1 MTTLAKNIDFSGARG
16 SNTGDQ
22 FHEFW
27 ALQQVLDLLSPNVDL
42 KAVGVEGVRTELPS
56 QSTDDPTWNGV
67 DCALYY
73 GGTRLETADR
83 IEFIQLKYSAANPE
97 TLWSVARLSTS
108 TAKKG
113 NNSVIRKMADDFKA
127 AKKCMKQGAQLKL
140 RLVSNQNL
148 SEELR
153 KTLNTRWS
161 GPFDGAGVD
170 DTTADN
176 LKRLNDASGLTTEEF
191 HNFLVTL
198 DFSECGSGSRF
209 ALREKIVAAVAD
221 FLGND
226 VSSEVREL
234 QVRIRELMLPERARE
249 IMTEQKVILWFG
261 ISSREGLF
269 PCPPDIQI
277 PEHVVERAAADEV
290 VGMLTKG
297 KRLILGHGSGGCG
310 KTTLMRQV
318 ADRLPDQSV
327 TVFFDC
333 FGGGRCIHSDDKR
346 HLPENAFLHLANEL
360 AITLKLPLFIPRST
374 KYPANIKTFLV
385 KLRLAGEALRQ
396 FAPEAML
403 LIVVDAAD
411 NAIAAAAAAC
421 PPERP
426 FVFDL
431 FEANLTDLP
440 ENIRIITSCRTA
452 RRASLRLPLH
462 TPEVSCP
469 PFIEQESR
477 QHLEISFS
485 APSSSL
491 VEQFHGLSHANP
503 RVQAYAIAAAEGDRN
518 RLLEALLPG
527 GKSLNDVLKST
538 FNTALQK
545 LGQPLIF
552 FEKLIGT
559 LAFLP
564 APISVTSMAR
574 ITGCN
579 EDAVKDLALDLQ
591 PGLRLDGGSI
601 TVADE
606 DFDAFIKEMGSP
618 NRDTIVAAIAQDFFT
633 TFQADPYSAIHVA
646 DKLIAA
652 GRARDLLHVIE
663 EDPQVSVI
671 GDPIVRR
678 QIQVRRLKLSLTA
691 CREMGSTID
700 ALRTV
705 LISAEAESDDSVLN
719 KVLNENLDLSVEFA
733 GSSLRRTILLDPAR
747 VGEHGSF
754 LAQDAV
760 RAIRTGDR
768 VTAREQLYFHEAWLE
783 RRRQIA
789 KEAHQQHWTVTDRDI
804 AARVETILELAGP
817 KAAFDELSRWHPR
830 DVPLR
835 VSFILVPQLIAAGK
849 VSHVKQILKDCSP
862 PAPWDLLLWVP
873 LALAGESVDG
883 SAIEKSLRR
892 IRRCFIPNPG
902 AFRMSSDSAW
912 WKEHLLDTFITACE
926 LAFKLDLDSQTI
938 LSAINRTMEVLE
950 GKEHRR
956 LHGSEVNRLDGLLR
970 CWLLKET
977 LTGTTAKNENFIAYV
992 KTFDPQPEPAK
1003 PGSRRKSKRQKKRT
1017 QPHQTDNQEIEKLD
1031 RKIRAL
1037 FPVYSARLEILSCVA
1052 QNQQITDGQL
1062 NKLGSIDSH
1071 AYDFDY
1077 DYYSSNLRDMVAQSV
1092 MGLLIV
1098 ESIKASEI
1106 LKRAGA
1112 LVIGRFG
1119 DEFASHR
1126 RILWRVVLLRTSEAD
1141 ALVRQ
1146 IAEAVDN
1153 IKRLRAASSEKL
1165 QAIIHLSRLILPISR
1180 DDSESLFNEAVS
1192 IAKEIDLEAFDQID
1206 FVSVLAERAYIPERR
1221 DRLTIAADIYAFV
1234 SGAAKRLSDRD
1245 GFPWKSATH
1254 ALTCV
1259 DETTALA
1266 AICRWADEG
1275 TVSLYDTLDR
1285 FLLTALQ
1292 RDIIGPEIATS
1303 LAVLIDGSGDDL
1315 RKELVNRVAAKP
1327 LEYIDIIEELAKE
1340 TLLFLPQ
1347 DARFSSGQEI
1357 IDRISPNDCPGGEWL
1372 AHLKKTVA
1380 VLKQINDGK
1389 LKAVKAIDIDN
1400 KIPRLVKDNES
1411 PKEFEFDPQG
1421 RSFTT
1426 SEAIA
1431 EVLEMAKASNLPH
1444 NNHDLLMKMRDASSN
1459 PKDRVPF
1466 LNALANMPKDAIW
1479 GTHRLEMMRDTIN
1492 LWKGTP
1498 AVDRWCKNSLP
1509 SVIVEHFDFASRWL
1523 KEGQSILHQLLEQ
1536 TKSNAGSRLQI
1547 ILEGVAQVGES
1558 LSSRTLFAIA
1568 EEIAR
1573 ALDEKEAG
1581 EQLFWYAQRLRCRLP
1596 AEDQTLFTLVE
1607 IPDNIT
1613 EAISRF
1619 LFALMSDIDTRIRWK
1634 AAHALRRLAKLGRFD
1649 IVQDTISQSNRVRDD
1664 AFRDPTGPFYFLAA
1678 KLWLAISLYRI
1689 SAESP
1694 SALSSCKADIFNLAT
1709 SSELPHV
1716 GIREYAKRTLFQ
1728 LASAGAIS
1736 LTSSEQLQ
1744 LERVN
1749 TAFKGQTTK
1758 KKGYHRSLGNEG
1770 DEKRRFKFDYMDTIP
1785 YWYENILRIF
1795 PTVSQDQF
1803 LEMTER
1809 WIVDKWGAASDANR
1823 WDKEPRKARYDKR
1836 RYGLWSHDH
1845 GSLPTIER
1853 YGTHLEWNAM
1863 YCVVGE
1869 LLETHPISK
1878 GDEYSFDSFANW
1890 LGRLLPTEPPVW
1902 LSDNRGPTPLEPR
1915 LWSEDPRTD
1924 SGWLHNVRR
1933 EEFLSEIGLSA
1944 PLREGWI
1951 VIDGDYTVYFPK
1963 REASIRISSA
1973 LVSPETATALVRA
1986 LQTVSNPWDFGIPDE
2001 DRDLQI
2007 DEPPYRLLGWLT
2019 HAGGDNRFDERDP
2032 LRYEVGRAR
2041 VKPGRKIT
2049 KVLGLVPQAG
2059 IHRAWLCNRTGERAF
2074 IYEAWCDEPP
2084 PRDDYYPQRI
2094 RSEGWRLWVKA
2105 DIVQSFLINGAW
2117 DMICE
2122 VQIERRLRNGYG
2134 WSYEDTKRKTHDK
2147 IFLLRADGSIDDAKG
2162 RVGSWVCIG

>member
-1 MTTLAKNIDFSGARG
+1 
-16 SNTGDQ
+16 
-22 FHEFW
+22 
-27 ALQQVLDLLSPNVDL
+27 
-42 KAVGVEGVRTELPS
+42 
-56 QSTDDPTWNGV
+56 
-67 DCALYY
+67 
-73 GGTRLETADR
+73 
-83 IEFIQLKYSAANPE
+83 
-97 TLWSVARLSTS
+97 
-108 TAKKG
+108 
-113 NNSVIRKMADDFKA
+113 
-127 AKKCMKQGAQLKL
+127 
-140 RLVSNQNL
+140 
-148 SEELR
+148 
-153 KTLNTRWS
+153 
-161 GPFDGAGVD
+161 
-170 DTTADN
+170 
-176 LKRLNDASGLTTEEF
+176 
-191 HNFLVTL
+191 
-198 DFSECGSGSRF
+198 
-209 ALREKIVAAVAD
+209 
-221 FLGND
+221 
-226 VSSEVREL
+226 
-234 QVRIRELMLPERARE
+234 
-249 IMTEQKVILWFG
+249 
-261 ISSREGLF
+261 
-269 PCPPDIQI
+269 
-277 PEHVVERAAADEV
+277 
-290 VGMLTKG
+290 
-297 KRLILGHGSGGCG
+297 
-310 KTTLMRQV
+310 
-318 ADRLPDQSV
+318 
-327 TVFFDC
+327 FFDC

-360 AITLKLPLFIPRST
+360 AVTLHLPLFIPRST
-374 KYPANIKTFLV
+374 KYPATIKSFLT
-385 KLRLAGEALRQ
+385 KLRSAGEALRQ

-403 LIVVDAAD
+403 LIVIDAAD
-411 NAIAAAAAAC
+411 NAIAAADTAV

-431 FEANLTDLP
+431 FGANLTDLP
-440 ENIRIITSCRTA
+440 DNIRIITSSRSG

-462 TPEVSCP
+462 TPEVTCP
-469 PFIEQESR
+469 PFTEQESR
-477 QHLEISFS
+477 EHLEISFP

-503 RVQAYAIAAAEGDRN
+503 RVQAYAIATADGNRN

-527 GKSLNDVLKST
+527 GKSLNDVLKT
-538 FNTALQK
+538 IFDTALQK
-545 LGQPLIF
+545 LGQPQIF
-552 FEKLIGT
+552 FQKLIGT

-564 APISVTSMAR
+564 APISVPSMAR

-579 EDAVKDLALDLQ
+579 DDVIKDLTLDLQ
-591 PGLRLDGGSI
+591 PGLRLDGSFL

-606 DFDAFIKEMGSP
+606 DFDAFIKEMGGP
-618 NRDTIVAAIAQDFFT
+618 LQETIIAAMAQDFFT
-633 TFQADPYSAIHVA
+633 TFKTDPYSATHVA
-646 DKLIAA
+646 DKLITA
-652 GRARDLLHVIE
+652 GRARDLLYVIE
-663 EDPQVSVI
+663 QDPQVSVI

-705 LISAEAESDDSVLN
+705 LISAEAESDDSILN

-733 GSSLRRTILLDPAR
+733 GSSLRRTILLDPAHI
-747 VGEHGSF
+747 GEHGSF

-789 KEAHQQHWTVTDRDI
+789 KEALHHWTISDPDI

-835 VSFILVPQLIAAGK
+835 VSFILVPQLLAAGK
-849 VSHVKQILKDCSP
+849 VSHIKQVLKECSP
-862 PAPWDLLLWVP
+862 PGPWDLLLWVP
-873 LALAGESVDG
+873 LALAGEAVDR

-892 IRRCFIPNPG
+892 IRRCFIPGHG

-912 WKEHLLDTFITACE
+912 WNEHLLDTFIMACE
-926 LAFKLDLDSQTI
+926 LAFKLGLDSQTI
-938 LSAINRTMEVLE
+938 LSAVNRMLEVLK

-970 CWLLKET
+970 CWLLKEA
-977 LTGTTAKNENFIAYV
+977 LTGRTAKNENFIAYL
-992 KTFDPQPEPAK
+992 KTFDPQPEPVE

-1106 LKRAGA
+1106 LKRASA

-1126 RILWRVVLLRTSEAD
+1126 RILWRLVLLRTSEAD
-1141 ALVRQ
+1141 TLVRQ

-1165 QAIIHLSRLILPISR
+1165 QAIIHLSRLILPVSR

-1192 IAKEIDLEAFDQID
+1192 IAKEIDQEAFDQID
-1206 FVSVLAERAYIPERR
+1206 FVSVLAERARIQERC

-1259 DETTALA
+1259 DDTTALA

-1303 LAVLIDGSGDDL
+1303 LAVLIDGSDDDL
-1315 RKELVNRVAAKP
+1315 RKELVNRAAAKP

-1347 DARFSSGQEI
+1347 DARFSSGHEI
-1357 IDRISPNDCPGGEWL
+1357 MDRISPNDCPGGEWL

-1389 LKAVKAIDIDN
+1389 LKVVKAIDIDN

-1426 SEAIA
+1426 SETIA

-1444 NNHDLLMKMRDASSN
+1444 NDHDLLMKMRDASSN

-1479 GTHRLEMMRDTIN
+1479 GTHQLEMMRDTIN

-1547 ILEGVAQVGES
+1547 ILEGVAQVGGS
-1558 LSSRTLFAIA
+1558 LSSRTLFAIT

-1596 AEDQTLFTLVE
+1596 AEDQ
-1607 IPDNIT
+1607 
-1613 EAISRF
+1613 
-1619 LFALMSDIDTRIRWK
+1619 
-1634 AAHALRRLAKLGRFD
+1634 
-1649 IVQDTISQSNRVRDD
+1649 
-1664 AFRDPTGPFYFLAA
+1664 
-1678 KLWLAISLYRI
+1678 
-1689 SAESP
+1689 
-1694 SALSSCKADIFNLAT
+1694 
-1709 SSELPHV
+1709 
-1716 GIREYAKRTLFQ
+1716 
-1728 LASAGAIS
+1728 
-1736 LTSSEQLQ
+1736 
-1744 LERVN
+1744 
-1749 TAFKGQTTK
+1749 
-1758 KKGYHRSLGNEG
+1758 
-1770 DEKRRFKFDYMDTIP
+1770 
-1785 YWYENILRIF
+1785 
-1795 PTVSQDQF
+1795 
-1803 LEMTER
+1803 
-1809 WIVDKWGAASDANR
+1809 
-1823 WDKEPRKARYDKR
+1823 
-1836 RYGLWSHDH
+1836 
-1845 GSLPTIER
+1845 
-1853 YGTHLEWNAM
+1853 
-1863 YCVVGE
+1863 
-1869 LLETHPISK
+1869 
-1878 GDEYSFDSFANW
+1878 
-1890 LGRLLPTEPPVW
+1890 
-1902 LSDNRGPTPLEPR
+1902 
-1915 LWSEDPRTD
+1915 
-1924 SGWLHNVRR
+1924 
-1933 EEFLSEIGLSA
+1933 
-1944 PLREGWI
+1944 
-1951 VIDGDYTVYFPK
+1951 
-1963 REASIRISSA
+1963 
-1973 LVSPETATALVRA
+1973 
-1986 LQTVSNPWDFGIPDE
+1986 
-2001 DRDLQI
+2001 
-2007 DEPPYRLLGWLT
+2007 
-2019 HAGGDNRFDERDP
+2019 
-2032 LRYEVGRAR
+2032 
-2041 VKPGRKIT
+2041 
-2049 KVLGLVPQAG
+2049 
-2059 IHRAWLCNRTGERAF
+2059 
-2074 IYEAWCDEPP
+2074 
-2084 PRDDYYPQRI
+2084 
-2094 RSEGWRLWVKA
+2094 
-2105 DIVQSFLINGAW
+2105 
-2117 DMICE
+2117 
-2122 VQIERRLRNGYG
+2122 
-2134 WSYEDTKRKTHDK
+2134 
-2147 IFLLRADGSIDDAKG
+2147 
-2162 RVGSWVCIG
+2162 